1 MSNKA
6 VVDGKRF
13 GSGLLVGTVLAAVGA
28 SGLLVSNLAAQ
39 QPRVRVNQIIEQFEQ
54 GRPAFA
60 DEHWQ
65 FLSLTLSPFLLDDL
79 EAALADLRVEG
90 SRPRLTP
97 IVRIPYWGEQQ
108 YQHVIKQLLS
118 VGAMGITL
126 PEVETK
132 EQVARLVETMR
143 YPPQRGAKYP
153 EPVGKRGCC
162 PGEAPRYWGLSRS
175 DYFQRSDVWPL
186 NPDGE
191 LLVLVMIE
199 SRTAIENI
207 DEILEVPGLGG
218 VLIGPGDLSLSL
230 GVGTPEPNLKAP
242 EVEAATAT
250 VAKAC
255 VAHNALCGTFENSNV
270 EARLEQGFRLF
281 PSDRQG
287 RFRQFWT
294 GRENRQ

>member
-132 EQVARLVETMR
+132 EQAARLVETMR
-143 YPPQRGAKYP
+143 YPPPAWREVSGAGRKARLLSGRGAALLGAFAERVLSAIRRLAL
-153 EPVGKRGCC
+153 EPGRRA
-162 PGEAPRYWGLSRS
+162 PGAGDDRVADRHREHRR
-175 DYFQRSDVWPL
+175 D
-186 NPDGE
+186 
-191 LLVLVMIE
+191 
-199 SRTAIENI
+199 
-207 DEILEVPGLGG
+207 PGG
-218 VLIGPGDLSLSL
+218 
-230 GVGTPEPNLKAP
+230 
-242 EVEAATAT
+242 
-250 VAKAC
+250 
-255 VAHNALCGTFENSNV
+255 
-270 EARLEQGFRLF
+270 ARAWRRADWSG
-281 PSDRQG
+281 
-287 RFRQFWT
+287 
-294 GRENRQ
+294 